1 MQSLGAS
8 SPRNAREEVW
18 LLLLELARRRYSAR
32 MQNLPQA
39 AEPPAEPGA
48 LNAEAVSAGM
58 SLQALSQA
66 FSAIERPS
74 GSAVAKGGAERT
86 AQGTDVEEVTPG
98 KILEAI
104 LFVGRPD
111 NQPLES
117 RAIAAIMGSI
127 SPQEV
132 ESSVAELN
140 AGYAANGCPYTI
152 ASEGAGFRLVL
163 RSEFSA
169 VRDRYQRRIRAARLS
184 PAAIEVLAMV
194 AYRGPLTADEISR
207 LRGTPSGHVLR
218 QLVQRQLLRIERP
231 ETSGVDGQES
241 GVGRQ
246 YSGDQSREK
255 PRKAVYHTTERFLA
269 VFGLASLGDLPK
281 SE

>member
-1 MQSLGAS
+1 
-8 SPRNAREEVW
+8 
-18 LLLLELARRRYSAR
+18 
-32 MQNLPQA
+32 
-39 AEPPAEPGA
+39 
-48 LNAEAVSAGM
+48 M
-58 SLQALSQA
+58 SLEELSQA
-66 FSAIERPS
+66 FSAIAEPS
-74 GSAVAKGGAERT
+74 NATAVSKSEGGA
-86 AQGTDVEEVTPG
+86 AHGAAGYAEEIAPG
-98 KILEAI
+98 KVLEAI

-127 SPQEV
+127 SPAEV
-132 ESSVAELN
+132 ESQLAKLN
-140 AGYAANGCPYTI
+140 EEYTDNGCPYTI

-194 AYRGPLTADEISR
+194 AYRGPLTADEVSR
-207 LRGTPSGHVLR
+207 LRGTPSGHILR

-231 ETSGVDGQES
+231 D
-241 GVGRQ
+241 
-246 YSGDQSREK
+246 EK
-255 PRKAVYHTTERFLA
+255 PRKAIYHTTERFLA

-281 SE
+281 SEEVAGR

>member
-1 MQSLGAS
+1 MDNSQLGSTGSDAS
-8 SPRNAREEVW
+8 
-18 LLLLELARRRYSAR
+18 
-32 MQNLPQA
+32 
-39 AEPPAEPGA
+39 
-48 LNAEAVSAGM
+48 GM
-58 SLQALSQA
+58 SLEALSEA
-66 FSAIERPS
+66 FSAIEHTSASVASIGDAPGGEKRAS
-74 GSAVAKGGAERT
+74 G
-86 AQGTDVEEVTPG
+86 EVQEITPN
-98 KILEAI
+98 KVLQAI

-117 RAIAAIMGSI
+117 RAIAAIIGSI
-127 SPQEV
+127 SPDEV
-132 ESSVAELN
+132 ESLVAELN
-140 AGYAANGCPYTI
+140 ADYAANGCPYTI

-169 VRDRYQRRIRAARLS
+169 VRDRYQRRMRAARLS

-207 LRGTPSGHVLR
+207 LRGTPSGHILR

-231 ETSGVDGQES
+231 D
-241 GVGRQ
+241 
-246 YSGDQSREK
+246 EK

-281 SE
+281 SEELAVR

>member
-1 MQSLGAS
+1 M
-8 SPRNAREEVW
+8 
-18 LLLLELARRRYSAR
+18 LLLGLARRRYSAR
-32 MQNLPQA
+32 MQNQPQA
-39 AEPPAEPGA
+39 DEPPAEPGA
-48 LNAEAVSAGM
+48 LNAEEVSAGM

-74 GSAVAKGGAERT
+74 GSAVAEGDGQRA
-86 AQGTDVEEVTPG
+86 AQGTETEKVTPG
-98 KILEAI
+98 QIVEAV

-127 SPQEV
+127 SPPEV
-132 ESSVAELN
+132 ESLVAELN
-140 AGYAANGCPYTI
+140 AEYAANGCPYTI

-163 RSEFSA
+163 RSELSA

-207 LRGTPSGHVLR
+207 QRGTPSGPVLR
-218 QLVQRQLLRIERP
+218 QLVQRQLLRIERRN
-231 ETSGVDGQES
+231 ET
-241 GVGRQ
+241 
-246 YSGDQSREK
+246 

>member
-1 MQSLGAS
+1 VGLQTTQTV
-8 SPRNAREEVW
+8 REVW
-18 LLLLELARRRYSAR
+18 LLLLELARRRYSAQ
-32 MQNLPQA
+32 MQKLPQKS
-39 AEPPAEPGA
+39 EPPAEPGA
-48 LNAEAVSAGM
+48 LNAEGSSAGM
-58 SLQALSQA
+58 SLEAISQA
-66 FSAIERPS
+66 FSAIEQPS
-74 GSAVAKGGAERT
+74 GSAVAKGDAGRS
-86 AQGTDVEEVTPG
+86 AQTIDADDISPG

-132 ESSVAELN
+132 EGLVAELN
-140 AGYAANGCPYTI
+140 ADYAANGCPYTI
-152 ASEGAGFRLVL
+152 ALEGAGFRLAL

-194 AYRGPLTADEISR
+194 AYRGPLTAEEISR

-231 ETSGVDGQES
+231 EKSGVGGRESGSQES
-241 GVGRQ
+241 GDG
-246 YSGDQSREK
+246 SRGK
-255 PRKAVYHTTERFLA
+255 SRKAVYHTTERFLA

-281 SE
+281 SEEVVGR